1 MTVRVHITDHAVL
14 RYLERGLGVD
24 VAGLRRRIARSP
36 SPALA
41 LADRPGDG
49 AALICNGLRYC
60 LRRGADGTL
69 TVTGTRARASR
80 ASLIRTSRFGR
91 SISHMYS
98 RRMSGRCSSRTSR

>member
-49 AALICNGLRYC
+49 AALICNTKGY
-60 LRRGADGTL
+60 
-69 TVTGTRARASR
+69 
-80 ASLIRTSRFGR
+80 
-91 SISHMYS
+91 SI
-98 RRMSGRCSSRTSR
+98 